1 MFFVLSRAWDK
12 EKILSRTSNLRI
24 PPSDALPLSYRD
36 STVRDKTRDKTKN
49 IFLYFFTWLKT
60 YHLYYSIH
68 KIILSTLLILAI
80 CRTRVL

>member
-12 EKILSRTSNLRI
+12 EKILSRASNLQI

-36 STVRDKTRDKTKN
+36 STVRDMTRDKTKN

-68 KIILSTLLILAI
+68 KIMLSTLLILAI
-80 CRTRVL
+80 CRTCVL

>member
-12 EKILSRTSNLRI
+12 ERILSRTSNLQI
-24 PPSDALPLSYRD
+24 SPSDALPLSYRD

-60 YHLYYSIH
+60 YHLYYPIH
-68 KIILSTLLILAI
+68 KIMLSTLLILAI